1 MLKQLQVKWVSF
13 LGKVEQKFLA
23 YCLSEQHFSVP
34 SDPESCHNRCHQ
46 ISSNHGPI
54 QPWGTGK
61 KSYSSLL
68 LSVVIFS
75 TSYLIRLLK
84 WLRSSAWKCECIS
97 FDLVIPLSV
106 DCRPFLHNSTS
117 QSVKWRYSMQ
127 PVKNVFPP
135 SLHWT
140 VNHWIKGKKKNKR
153 HK

>member
-13 LGKVEQKFLA
+13 LGKVELNSWHTVCQSSISPSHQTQKAVITDVIKSL
-23 YCLSEQHFSVP
+23 
-34 SDPESCHNRCHQ
+34 Q
-46 ISSNHGPI
+46 ITVRSSLGG
-54 QPWGTGK
+54 QWK
-61 KSYSSLL
+61 RVSLL

-75 TSYLIRLLK
+75 ASYLICLLK

-106 DCRPFLHNSTS
+106 DCRPLLHTSTS
-117 QSVKWRYSMQ
+117 QSVRWRYSMQ